1 MQITRRIRP
10 KSLGTGILVLLLLAN
25 ICFAQDKRETLQATA
40 HGQGNQMGMTIGV
53 TVTIE
58 SQSTAEDQKALWQ
71 AFDTGGKQGLLDAL
85 VKMSPR
91 GHFSF
96 SGVAEYE
103 VIYIREF
110 PNPAGRKIR
119 LVARRPVTQGEA
131 RGYQTFA
138 AYTLSALE
146 FDLGTGSGKSTGV
159 FLPDCE
165 FSASKEK
172 GIEIEAYQNPWR
184 LDEITQRISK

>member
-1 MQITRRIRP
+1 MQMQRRISP
-10 KSLGTGILVLLLLAN
+10 KYLGTGALLLLLLAGS
-25 ICFAQDKRETLQATA
+25 CLAQEKRETLQAIA
-40 HGQGNQMGMTIGV
+40 HGQGNQLGMSIGV

-58 SQSTAEDQKALWQ
+58 SQSSGEDQKALWE
-71 AFDTGGKQGLLDAL
+71 AFATGGKQGLLDAL
-85 VKMSPR
+85 VKMPPR

-110 PNPAGRKIR
+110 PMPAGRKLR
-119 LVARRPVTQGEA
+119 MVARRPVTQGET
-131 RGYQTFA
+131 RGYQTGS

-146 FDLGTGSGKSTGV
+146 FDLGKDTAKSTGV

-172 GIEIEAYQNPWR
+172 GIEIETYKNPWR
-184 LDEITQRISK
+184 LDQITQNISK

>member
-1 MQITRRIRP
+1 MQIARRVNLTGP
-10 KSLGTGILVLLLLAN
+10 GTGILVLLLLAGT
-25 ICFAQDKRETLQATA
+25 CFAQAKRETLQAIA
-40 HGQGNQMGMTIGV
+40 HGQGNQMGMSIGV

-58 SQSTAEDQKALWQ
+58 SQSTPEDQKALWQ

-85 VKMSPR
+85 VKMPSR

-119 LVARRPVTQGEA
+119 LVARRPVTSGET

-172 GIEIEAYQNPWR
+172 GIEIETYQNPWR
-184 LDEITQRISK
+184 LDEISQHISK